1 KGIRDQRCCAGT
13 ARRLRASWRAG
24 PARSG
29 RRPYRRG
36 WNRCARSSAHSVS
49 RRFPRRTRR
58 SSCFG
63 PSRSWRDSAS
73 GRKPDRSSRRAR
85 GSVEPGNAGRR
96 GPEADGAGI
105 QEQRNERY
113 HCHARHPARGA
124 RAGGRA
130 GRGALPDHASGRF
143 GADRGMGPRAA
154 PPGPRV
160 GRGGA
165 RAPLVRAAA
174 PAAVLSQTTQV
185 AGSGRT
191 AAWAPAQLHMTR
203 ESLEELL
210 ARYEQA
216 TRSTAY
222 SEELR
227 ARARYEAGLI
237 RVRLEEGDFQ
247 VGDQIQLAVEG
258 QPELTSTFQVAP
270 GRVLILP
277 VIGEI
282 PLKGVLRSEL
292 EDHLTKS
299 LGRFIVEPK
308 VRATS
313 QIRISILGQ
322 VASPGFY

>member
-1 KGIRDQRCCAGT
+1 MNARLVAAG
-13 ARRLRASWRAG
+13 A
-24 PARSG
+24 
-29 RRPYRRG
+29 
-36 WNRCARSSAHSVS
+36 
-49 RRFPRRTRR
+49 
-58 SSCFG
+58 
-63 PSRSWRDSAS
+63 
-73 GRKPDRSSRRAR
+73 
-85 GSVEPGNAGRR
+85 
-96 GPEADGAGI
+96 
-105 QEQRNERY
+105 
-113 HCHARHPARGA
+113 
-124 RAGGRA
+124 
-130 GRGALPDHASGRF
+130 AL
-143 GADRGMGPRAA
+143 
-154 PPGPRV
+154 V
-160 GRGGA
+160 
-165 RAPLVRAAA
+165 LAAA

-191 AAWAPAQLHMTR
+191 AAWDPAQLHMTR

-322 VASPGFY
+322 VASPGFYVVPSEVPLTDALMLAGGPAQHAELTKIYVERGGERIWGGEALQAAIIEGRTLDQLSLRAGDRIFVPGNQQNRWETIRDILFLVPPAIALLTIIF

>member
-1 KGIRDQRCCAGT
+1 MNATIATRGILLA
-13 ARRLRASWRAG
+13 
-24 PARSG
+24 
-29 RRPYRRG
+29 
-36 WNRCARSSAHSVS
+36 
-49 RRFPRRTRR
+49 
-58 SSCFG
+58 
-63 PSRSWRDSAS
+63 
-73 GRKPDRSSRRAR
+73 
-85 GSVEPGNAGRR
+85 
-96 GPEADGAGI
+96 
-105 QEQRNERY
+105 
-113 HCHARHPARGA
+113 
-124 RAGGRA
+124 
-130 GRGALPDHASGRF
+130 AL
-143 GADRGMGPRAA
+143 
-154 PPGPRV
+154 V
-160 GRGGA
+160 
-165 RAPLVRAAA
+165 LAAA

-191 AAWAPAQLHMTR
+191 AAWDPAQLHMTR

-247 VGDQIQLAVEG
+247 VGDQIQLAVEE
-258 QPELTSTFQVAP
+258 QPELTNTFQVAP

-322 VASPGFY
+322 VASPGFYVVPSEVPLTDALMLAGGPAQHAELTKIYVERGGERIWGGEALQAAIIEGRTLDQLSLRAGDRIFVPGNQQNRWETIRDILFLVPPAIALLTIIF